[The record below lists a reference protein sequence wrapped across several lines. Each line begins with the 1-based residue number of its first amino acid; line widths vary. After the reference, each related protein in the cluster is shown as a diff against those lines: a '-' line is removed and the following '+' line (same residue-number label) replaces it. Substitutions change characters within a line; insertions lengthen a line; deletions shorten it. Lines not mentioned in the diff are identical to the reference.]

1 MPFCFPL
8 VLSATAVIQ
17 APLAVTIRPAELRQ
31 PIYGFG
37 GSITF
42 NGDALIDY
50 KGREAVYR
58 ALFGDLKL
66 DILRLRNYHDYE
78 GKQADY
84 ERKTRD
90 FARAARRWSG
100 QDRRGGKGPVRLMF
114 TSWSPPARLK
124 SNGLVSGRSDGTD
137 KGKEN
142 VTLRRNPDGTYA
154 YGEFADWWLDSL
166 KNFRKLAGAYPD
178 YIALQNELD
187 ITVTYEGCEFLPQE
201 GVGKE
206 GFSFAGYD
214 RALFAV
220 SDRLTSALG
229 KDAPKIVGPET
240 FTIRPMPPAKTHVH
254 AFADP
259 ATEAGRKVLD
269 RLWGVSYHIYGS
281 EAETAKQEEFHRL
294 LGAVRESYNPDGR
307 GKPLFQTEFLEGNSL
322 TLVAGMI
329 SDALTHGNA
338 SAYLVWILARR
349 ADLPGYA
356 AVFFNPYDGS
366 IERRERFYALKHF
379 SEYVGDGW
387 TRVEATVPD
396 PALKVSAFT
405 NREQL
410 VTVLINPTATEK
422 RVTLAPSGYGK
433 PMAHRS
439 TEGDGGERWK
449 ELTGPVVLPPQSV
462 VTVRWSKP

>member
-1 MPFCFPL
+1 MSFCL
-8 VLSATAVIQ
+8 LLAATTALQ
-17 APLAVTIRPAELRQ
+17 VTIRPNELRQ

-50 KGREAVYR
+50 KGRDAVYR
-58 ALFGDLKL
+58 ALFSDLKL

-78 GKQADY
+78 GQQASY

-90 FARAARRWSG
+90 FARGARRWSG
-100 QDRRGGKGPVRLMF
+100 ADKRGGKAPVRLMF

-124 SNGLVSGRSDGTD
+124 SNRLVSGRSDGTD

-142 VTLRRNPDGTYA
+142 VTLRRNADGAYA

-166 KNFRKLAGAYPD
+166 RNFKTQVGVHPD

-187 ITVTYEGCEFLPQE
+187 ITVTYEGCEFLPEE
-201 GVGKE
+201 GVGKD
-206 GFSFAGYD
+206 GFAFAGYD

-220 SDRLTSALG
+220 SDRLKKALG

-254 AFADP
+254 AYANP
-259 ATEAGRKVLD
+259 NTEAGRRVLD
-269 RLWGVSYHIYGS
+269 RLWGVSYHLYGS
-281 EAETAKQEEFHRL
+281 EAETGKEAEFHRL
-294 LGAVRESYNPDGR
+294 LGAIRQDYNPDGR

-322 TLVAGMI
+322 TSVAGMI

-379 SEYVGDGW
+379 SEYVGEGW
-387 TRVEATVPD
+387 TRVEASLPD
-396 PALKVSAFT
+396 PAVKVSAFV
-405 NREQL
+405 NKERL
-410 VTVLINPTATEK
+410 VAVLVNPSPVEK
-422 RVTLAPSGYGK
+422 KAELTPPGYEK
-433 PMAHRS
+433 PVAHRS

-449 ELTGPVVLPPQSV
+449 ELTGPVVLPPKSV
-462 VTVRWSKP
+462 VTIRWIKA